1 MATKALRFAMLCGMS
16 GAMKAPPLTD
26 ARRLTLSYKTL
37 ATRAAEG
44 VNAAFAAGHRRVS
57 VEIPQISSVDRSTI
71 ARRFEDDNNWLL
83 ALIAI
88 LGSRRPE
95 PIGAQVS
102 IFEGGFEGGGD
113 YLSSE
118 GLYGYRWQ
126 TKGSSVT
133 AARAPLPTA
142 PARPARRHLHRRA
155 MQVGNSEV
163 GSTALRDLKAL
174 DDGGKLLLFNLGLDR
189 LSIFDRIG
197 LPSFD
202 DVQVAYV
209 CRRVAGGQGFLT
221 RQYPDE
227 WGVWGMMGGA
237 GGARKAAQ
245 APVLLRKAP
254 QPIRPQDAEAAVRS
268 GGR

>member
-1 MATKALRFAMLCGMS
+1 
-16 GAMKAPPLTD
+16 
-26 ARRLTLSYKTL
+26 
-37 ATRAAEG
+37 
-44 VNAAFAAGHRRVS
+44 
-57 VEIPQISSVDRSTI
+57 
-71 ARRFEDDNNWLL
+71 
-83 ALIAI
+83 
-88 LGSRRPE
+88 
-95 PIGAQVS
+95 
-102 IFEGGFEGGGD
+102 
-113 YLSSE
+113 
-118 GLYGYRWQ
+118 
-126 TKGSSVT
+126 
-133 AARAPLPTA
+133 
-142 PARPARRHLHRRA
+142 

-189 LSIFDRIG
+189 LSIFDKIG

-227 WGVWGMMGGA
+227 WGVWGMGGA
-237 GGARKAAQ
+237 GNKAAQ
-245 APVLLRKAP
+245 PVLLRKAP